1 MESHVSYTSSPL
13 LDQPQQRQIA
23 GGLRTGDRAAWG
35 ALFDAYATPLG
46 RFVARLI
53 GSDVTAVDDVV
64 QETFLAAARSARQF
78 DSEQGTLWSWLA
90 GIAQRQAALYWRQ
103 AARAARIKELAA
115 SGSARIQDWLI
126 DSVEPDAPWEQ
137 RETAD
142 LIRSVLAEL
151 SSDYAALLTAKYL
164 DERSTPDLLE
174 LFGGSTEALKSKL
187 ARARKEFRNKFEY
200 FTRDSRTPSPQSLT
214 GGKS

>member
-1 MESHVSYTSSPL
+1 M

-23 GGLRTGDRAAWG
+23 GGLRAGDRASWA
-35 ALFDAYATPLG
+35 ALFDAYAAPVW
-46 RFVARLI
+46 RFAARLI

-64 QETFLAAARSARQF
+64 QETFLAAARAARRF
-78 DSEQGTLWSWLA
+78 DPEQGTLWAWLT

-103 AARAARIKELAA
+103 TARAARIKELAA

-126 DSVEPDAPWEQ
+126 ETVEPDTPWEQ

-142 LIRSVLAEL
+142 LVRSILAEL
-151 SSDYAALLTAKYL
+151 SADYAALLTAKYL
-164 DERSTPDLLE
+164 DERSTAELLE
-174 LFGGSTEALKSKL
+174 LFGSSAEALKSKL
-187 ARARKEFRNKFEY
+187 ARARKEFRSKFEHV
-200 FTRDSRTPSPQSLT
+200 TRDSRTPSPPSLT